1 MSKDIVV
8 PPGMSPRL
16 RCAIDFVSDAN
27 NAEELDDKITA
38 ASKAIEELEIFIN
51 CVKVYQKRFKSEA
64 DVEQPFANDIRY
76 IYPENGSKE
85 LVVVTTNLEKPWV
98 AVDEALEKLG
108 ISRMSIIKTEY
119 SYVHD
124 EEKGRL
130 IKCRMSMA

>member
-8 PPGMSPRL
+8 PRGMSPRL

-38 ASKAIEELEIFIN
+38 ASKAIEELTIFIEN
-51 CVKVYQKRFKSEA
+51 VKVYQDKAKQMHEKL
-64 DVEQPFANDIRY
+64 FATESHY
-76 IYPENGSKE
+76 ISPEDGPNE
-85 LVVVTTNLEKPWV
+85 LVVITANLEKPWV
-98 AVDEALEKLG
+98 AVDEILEKLG
-108 ISRMSIIKTEY
+108 ISRMSIITTEY

-130 IKCRMSMA
+130 IKCRMTLT